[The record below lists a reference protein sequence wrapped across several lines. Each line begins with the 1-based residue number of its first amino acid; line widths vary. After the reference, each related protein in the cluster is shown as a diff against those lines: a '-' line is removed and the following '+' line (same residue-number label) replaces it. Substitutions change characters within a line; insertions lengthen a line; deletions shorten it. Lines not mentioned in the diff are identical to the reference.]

1 MANIT
6 IIEVLDFGQSLL
18 SNGMILKAD
27 GTMITKEQYE
37 QAQQMAQRNKLDWID
52 IDVNEFLDML
62 EHARFAT
69 KTYELIEEIS
79 GMSQSKLGFAIIDD
93 EGNPQYLRSS
103 EFSGAESFQF
113 ANVNYG
119 QMIYNVDRNSTEHA
133 FDKMTETIED
143 IFGTTDQVGSMFSPD
158 SETNYNIKKFIKDGY
173 VWSIVFRNGKL
184 SNVKQGEKLHQQAE
198 AKPKA
203 SKIADALNNNKFA
216 NLH

>member
-18 SNGMILKAD
+18 SNGMILKSD

-37 QAQQMAQRNKLDWID
+37 QAQLMAQRNKLDWID
-52 IDVNEFLDML
+52 IDSEEFLSML

-79 GMSQSKLGFAIIDD
+79 GMSQSKLGFAIIDE

-158 SETNYNIKKFIKDGY
+158 SETNYNIKKFIKDNH

-184 SNVKQGEKLHQQAE
+184 SNVKQGERLHQQAE
-198 AKPKA
+198 ARPKA

-216 NLH
+216 NLY

>member
-18 SNGMILKAD
+18 SNGMILKSD

-79 GMSQSKLGFAIIDD
+79 GMSQSKLGFAIIDE

-143 IFGTTDQVGSMFSPD
+143 IFGTTDQIGSMFSPD
-158 SETNYNIKKFIKDGY
+158 SETNYNIKKFIKDNH

-184 SNVKQGEKLHQQAE
+184 SNVKQGERLHQQAE
-198 AKPKA
+198 ARPKA

>member
-52 IDVNEFLDML
+52 IDSDEFIAML

-79 GMSQSKLGFAIIDD
+79 GMSQSKLGFAIIDE

-103 EFSGAESFQF
+103 EFSGAETFQF
-113 ANVNYG
+113 TNVNYG

-143 IFGTTDQVGSMFSPD
+143 IFGTTDQIGSMFSPD
-158 SETNYNIKKFIKDGY
+158 SETNYNIKKFIKDNH

-198 AKPKA
+198 ARPKA